1 MAAGSTEGLR
11 KIRVYGRL
19 STFLKRRVF
28 RAAVKD
34 AAEAVRFLLVNFPGL
49 QKHMADQFYEVR
61 VSNRPLMIGDDPTEL
76 HLPTGATEE
85 ISIVPVIAGAGSGA
99 AKVLA
104 GIGLVAAAIFLG
116 PVAGGFLGL
125 GTGFTAGATAG
136 AIATAVGTL
145 GASLIIGGVA
155 QLLTPSPTLQQQQKI
170 GKDSDSDPSK
180 SYAFSGI
187 QNVSRQGVPVN
198 VVYGETI
205 VGSIVIS
212 AGISTERVY

>member
-28 RAAVKD
+28 HAAVKD

-61 VSNRPLMIGDDPTEL
+61 VSNRPLMIGDDPAEL

-85 ISIVPVIAGAGSGA
+85 ISIVPVIVGAGGPTGQI
-99 AKVLA
+99 LA
-104 GIGLVAAAIFLG
+104 GIGLIAAAIITGGIASAGVTL
-116 PVAGGFLGL
+116 GGFMGI
-125 GTGFTAGATAG
+125 GT
-136 AIATAVGTL
+136 VGTFVVGV
-145 GASLIIGGVA
+145 GASLVLGGVA

-198 VVYGETI
+198 VVYGETV

-212 AGISTERVY
+212 AGISTEQVY